1 MYLICVS
8 TEHLR
13 QDLRRRLYEANSAT
27 CHRQYVV
34 VAWPPGDADQGPS
47 QGYTRWIGCNI
58 AAPAIIKAASDASS
72 VVSSFVEY

>member
-1 MYLICVS
+1 MQL
-8 TEHLR
+8 
-13 QDLRRRLYEANSAT
+13 LRRRLYEANSAT